1 MRTRIHIAL
10 RYLFAKK
17 KHNVINIISGISAAG
32 IAIGSMALV
41 IILSVYNGFDNSIRE
56 IYESY
61 KADFVIAPKSG
72 KTLILTPEQLRR
84 QAWPTQVRSAHPVIE
99 ENVFIKY
106 GAKETIAHMKGADP
120 DYFEANPLGS
130 NLIEG
135 SSRLQLNEIGFALL
149 GEVLAYNLEAR
160 TRFST
165 PIELYFPKTE
175 GNFSITNP
183 LESVNYCKVFHGGTL
198 QGQSSDESSLIYVS
212 RQIAMEL
219 TGKADNECTSVEVF
233 LETGANGANG
243 ANGVKKEIESL
254 FPNCTVKD
262 KLEQNA
268 TLYRM
273 MNAEK
278 GAIYLILFFITAI
291 ISINI
296 FSCLSMMI
304 AEKREDIETYLG
316 LGATKEFVKEIFLLH
331 GTLISLLG
339 CIAGTFIGAALA
351 LAQQIFGFITIP
363 GNYVLSAFPVE
374 IRATDIL
381 LTFVGVSLIGF
392 LISWIPCKKIF

>member
-1 MRTRIHIAL
+1 MRTRLHIAL

-17 KHNVINIISGISAAG
+17 RHNVINVISAISAAG

-61 KADFVIAPKSG
+61 KADFVVTPQSG
-72 KTLILTPEQLRR
+72 KTLHLRPG
-84 QAWPTQVRSAHPVIE
+84 AIDSTCSIAQVKSAHPVIE

-106 GAKETIAHMKGADP
+106 GSIQTIAPLKGVDSA
-120 DYFEANPLGS
+120 YFNANPLGN
-130 NLIEG
+130 NLREG
-135 SSRLQLNEIGFALL
+135 SARLSHNEIPFAVI
-149 GEVLAYNLEAR
+149 GEVLAYNLGAR
-160 TRFST
+160 TRFTT
-165 PIELYFPKTE
+165 PLELYYPKTE
-175 GNFSITNP
+175 GNISIANP
-183 LESVNYCKVFHGGTL
+183 LESINTKKLFHGGTIK
-198 QGQSSDESSLIYVS
+198 GETSDESGLIYVS

-219 TGKADNECTSVEVF
+219 TGKQEDECSAVEIF
-233 LETGANGANG
+233 LEEGASTTQARE
-243 ANGVKKEIESL
+243 AISSI
-254 FPNCTVKD
+254 FPDCNVKD

-273 MNAEK
+273 MNAER

-304 AEKREDIETYLG
+304 AEKREDIETFLG
-316 LGATKEFVKEIFLLH
+316 LGATEEFTKSIFLLH
-331 GTLISLLG
+331 GTLISLTG
-339 CIAGTFIGAALA
+339 CIVGTFIGTVVA

-374 IRATDIL
+374 IRITDIL
-381 LTFVGVSLIGF
+381 LTFIGVSLIGF
-392 LISWIPCKKIF
+392 LISWVPCKKIFKN

>member
-72 KTLILTPEQLRR
+72 KTLILTPEQLSR
-84 QAWPTQVRSAHPVIE
+84 QAWPTQVQSAHPVIE

-106 GAKETIAHMKGADP
+106 GAKETIARMKGADSA
-120 DYFEANPLGS
+120 YFEANPLGS

-135 SSRLQLNEIGFALL
+135 SSRLHLNEIGFAIL
-149 GEVLAYNLEAR
+149 GEVLAYNLGAR

-165 PIELYFPKTE
+165 PIELYFPKTD
-175 GNFSITNP
+175 GNIPITNP
-183 LESVNYCKVFHGGTL
+183 LESVNYCKIFHGGTL

-219 TGKADNECTSVEVF
+219 TGRADNECSSVEVF
-233 LETGANGANG
+233 LNKGITGAYD
-243 ANGVKKEIESL
+243 VKGEIESL
-254 FPNCTVKD
+254 FPDCTVKD

-273 MNAEK
+273 MNAER

-304 AEKREDIETYLG
+304 AEKREDIETFLG

-339 CIAGTFIGAALA
+339 CIAGTVIGTALA

-363 GNYVLSAFPVE
+363 GNYILSAFPVE

-392 LISWIPCKKIF
+392 LISWIPCKKIFKN

>member
-10 RYLFAKK
+10 KYLFAKK
-17 KHNVINIISGISAAG
+17 KHNVINIISGISASG

-61 KADFVIAPKSG
+61 KADFVITPQSG
-72 KTLILTPEQLRR
+72 KSLTITPEALNSI
-84 QAWPTQVRSAHPVIE
+84 AELPQVKSAQPVIE
-99 ENVFIKY
+99 ENVFLQY
-106 GAKETIAHMKGADP
+106 GSKETIAHLKGIDTS
-120 DYFEANPLGS
+120 YFDANPLGS

-135 SSRLQLNEIGFALL
+135 SARLSLNEINFAVL
-149 GEVLAYNLEAR
+149 GEVLAYNLGAR

-165 PIELYFPKTE
+165 PIELYFPKTD
-175 GNFSITNP
+175 GNVSITNP
-183 LESVNYCKVFHGGTL
+183 LESVNTGRLFHGGTL
-198 QGQSSDESSLIYVS
+198 KGQSSDESTLLYVS
-212 RQIAMEL
+212 RQVAMEL
-219 TGKADNECTSVEVF
+219 TGKGDDECSAVEVF
-233 LETGANGANG
+233 LEEGASGAD
-243 ANGVKKEIESL
+243 VKEKIAAI
-254 FPNCTVKD
+254 FPGCNVKD

-273 MNAEK
+273 MNAER

-304 AEKREDIETYLG
+304 AEKREDIETFLG
-316 LGATKEFVKEIFLLH
+316 LGATKEFVKSIFLLH

-339 CIAGTFIGAALA
+339 CLAGTFIGTVLA

-374 IRATDIL
+374 IRFTDIL
-381 LTFVGVSLIGF
+381 LTFIGVSFIGF
-392 LISWIPCKKIF
+392 LISWIPCKKIFKN

>member
-61 KADFVIAPKSG
+61 KADFVITPQSG
-72 KTLILTPEQLRR
+72 KTIILQPETLNTLEGLAQIK
-84 QAWPTQVRSAHPVIE
+84 SAHPVIE
-99 ENVFIKY
+99 ENVFVKY
-106 GAKETIAHMKGADP
+106 GSKETIAPLKGVDSS
-120 DYFEANPLGS
+120 YLNANPLGS

-135 SSRLQLNEIGFALL
+135 SARLSRNEIGFALL
-149 GEVLAYNLEAR
+149 GEVLAYNLGAR
-160 TRFST
+160 TRFTT

-175 GNFSITNP
+175 GNISITNP
-183 LESVNYCKVFHGGTL
+183 LESINTKRLFHGGTL
-198 QGQSSDESSLIYVS
+198 KGQSSEESGIIYVS

-219 TGKADNECTSVEVF
+219 TGKQDNECSAIEVF
-233 LETGANGANG
+233 IAEGMSDEDI
-243 ANGVKKEIESL
+243 KEKMALL
-254 FPNCTVKD
+254 FPNCTIKD

-273 MNAEK
+273 MNAER

-304 AEKREDIETYLG
+304 AEKREDIETFLG
-316 LGATKEFVKEIFLLH
+316 LGATKEFTESIFLLH
-331 GTLISLLG
+331 GTFISLLG
-339 CIAGTFIGAALA
+339 CLAGTFIGAAVA

-374 IRATDIL
+374 IRFTDIL
-381 LTFVGVSLIGF
+381 ITFIGVSLIGF
-392 LISWIPCKKIF
+392 LISWIPCKKIFKN